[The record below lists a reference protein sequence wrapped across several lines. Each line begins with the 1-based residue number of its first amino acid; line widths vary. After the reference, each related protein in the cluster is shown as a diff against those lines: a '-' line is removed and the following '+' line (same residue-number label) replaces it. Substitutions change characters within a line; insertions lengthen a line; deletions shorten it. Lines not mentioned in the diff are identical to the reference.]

1 MSNASIRMNPNEFI
15 PTRQSLLSRLKD
27 WDNQDSWREFFN
39 TYWRLIYDFAAKA
52 GLDDAD
58 AQDVVQETVISVA
71 KQMQGFKYDPACGS
85 FKAWLMQITRR
96 RIADRLRKRYRSGDV
111 GALNVEDPSAAA
123 LLNELPDASSSV
135 LEHLWEEEWRRH
147 MADAAMERVKRLV
160 SPEQFQMFEFSVLQR
175 WPAGKVAEALG
186 VSTIQV
192 YMARHRVGK
201 LVKKEIQR
209 LEQKMI

>member
-1 MSNASIRMNPNEFI
+1 MNPNEFI
-15 PTRQSLLSRLKD
+15 PTRRSLLSRLKD

-71 KQMQGFKYDPACGS
+71 KQMQEFKYDPACGS

-111 GALNVEDPSAAA
+111 GTLKMEDHAAAA
-123 LLNELPDASSSV
+123 LLNELPDASCSV
-135 LEHLWEEEWRRH
+135 LEELWEEEWRRH

-209 LEQKMI
+209 LEQRMV

>member
-1 MSNASIRMNPNEFI
+1 MDEPKFI
-15 PTRQSLLSRLKD
+15 PTRRSLLSRLKD

-39 TYWRLIYDFAAKA
+39 TYWRLIYDFATKA

-71 KQMQGFKYDPACGS
+71 KQMQGFKYDSACGS

-111 GALNVEDPSAAA
+111 GALKVEDSSAAA

-135 LEHLWEEEWRRH
+135 LENLWEEEWRRH

>member
-1 MSNASIRMNPNEFI
+1 MNPNEFI
-15 PTRQSLLSRLKD
+15 PTRRSLLSRLKD

-111 GALNVEDPSAAA
+111 GALKVEDPSTAA
-123 LLNELPDASSSV
+123 LLNEVPDASSSV
-135 LEHLWEEEWRRH
+135 LEDLWEEEWRRH

-186 VSTIQV
+186 VTTIQV

-209 LEQKMI
+209 LEQRMV

>member
-1 MSNASIRMNPNEFI
+1 MKNPSEFI
-15 PTRQSLLSRLKD
+15 PTRRSLLSRLKD

-96 RIADRLRKRYRSGDV
+96 RIADRLRKRYRSGDIGV
-111 GALNVEDPSAAA
+111 LKVDDSSAAA
-123 LLNELPDASSSV
+123 LLDELPDASSSA
-135 LEHLWEEEWRRH
+135 LENLWEEEWRRH

-175 WPAGKVAEALG
+175 WPAGQVAEALG
-186 VSTIQV
+186 VTTIQV

-209 LEQKMI
+209 LEEKMV

>member
-1 MSNASIRMNPNEFI
+1 MNPNEFI
-15 PTRQSLLSRLKD
+15 PTRRSLLSRLKD

-111 GALNVEDPSAAA
+111 GALKVGDPSAAS
-123 LLNELPDASSSV
+123 LLNELPDTSSSV
-135 LEHLWEEEWRRH
+135 LENLWEEEWRRH

>member
-1 MSNASIRMNPNEFI
+1 MNEPKFI
-15 PTRQSLLSRLKD
+15 PTRRSLLSRLKD

-39 TYWRLIYDFAAKA
+39 TYWRLIYDFAVKA

-111 GALNVEDPSAAA
+111 GALKVDDSSAAA
-123 LLNELPDASSSV
+123 LLNELPDGSSSV
-135 LEHLWEEEWRRH
+135 LEDLWEEEWRRH

-160 SPEQFQMFEFSVLQR
+160 SPEQFQMFEFSVLRR

-209 LEQKMI
+209 LEQRMI

>member
-1 MSNASIRMNPNEFI
+1 M
-15 PTRQSLLSRLKD
+15 
-27 WDNQDSWREFFN
+27 
-39 TYWRLIYDFAAKA
+39 IYDFAAKA

-111 GALNVEDPSAAA
+111 GALKIEDPSVAA
-123 LLNELPDASSSV
+123 LLNELPDASGSV
-135 LEHLWEEEWRRH
+135 LEDLWEEEWRRH
-147 MADAAMERVKRLV
+147 MADAAMEKVKRRV
-160 SPEQFQMFEFSVLQR
+160 TPEQFQMFEFSVLQR

-186 VSTIQV
+186 VSTVQV

-209 LEQKMI
+209 LEHEMI

>member
-1 MSNASIRMNPNEFI
+1 MNPTEFI
-15 PTRQSLLSRLKD
+15 PTRRSLLSRLKD

-111 GALNVEDPSAAA
+111 GALKVEDPSTAA
-123 LLNELPDASSSV
+123 LLNEVPDASSSV
-135 LEHLWEEEWRRH
+135 LEDLWEEEWRRH

-186 VSTIQV
+186 VTTIQV

-209 LEQKMI
+209 LEEKMV